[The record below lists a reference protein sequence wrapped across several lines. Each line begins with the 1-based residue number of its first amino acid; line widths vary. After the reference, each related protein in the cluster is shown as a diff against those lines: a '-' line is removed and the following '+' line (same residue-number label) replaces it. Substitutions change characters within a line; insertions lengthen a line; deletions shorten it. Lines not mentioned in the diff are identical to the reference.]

1 MQSPRSLRRLALGA
15 AIAGA
20 AVGTV
25 PALASAA
32 STCSFDPVTKRATI
46 IDGSGGADLRMFRFN
61 QFIEFADG
69 DSPAQACDGPTGFAT
84 NTTTDRIIVQ
94 GTSTSP
100 FDGYVIDQSQG
111 AFAPGATLESDGDS
125 ELEVQV
131 RQLNGAPARLT
142 VIGTSG
148 PDTVRIAGPNAI
160 ALGTDSDID
169 ENIFNA
175 NGGSYRADTIVVNGG
190 GGDDFLSGRGVE
202 GFIGGPATVPVALNG
217 GKGNDTLVDGLSF
230 DGLNGGPGNDLLFS
244 VDGKGD
250 SLSGG
255 TEFDTAT
262 FDTQDTVAG
271 DVEQR
276 TVGKVGRL
284 RLAPAVV
291 QAEPGK
297 TARLAMSWTH
307 PRSWRDLRTVKVRL
321 YDGAKPVGTINVRP
335 RGERLTADG
344 AISLAASSRVT
355 HHGKTVTA
363 KLAFRLPRSLAGHSL
378 RIAVQATDRRG
389 HEQLEPDAGTI
400 RVGK

>member
-1 MQSPRSLRRLALGA
+1 MQNFRSPRRLALAA

-20 AVGTV
+20 AVGGV

-32 STCSFDPVTKRATI
+32 SSCSFDPGTKRATI
-46 IDGSGGADLRMFRFN
+46 IDGSGGADLRLFRFDR
-61 QFIEFADG
+61 FIEFADG
-69 DSPAQACDGPTGFAT
+69 DAPAQACDGPTGFAT

-100 FDGYVIDQSQG
+100 GDGYIIDQSQG
-111 AFAPGATLESDGDS
+111 VFAPGATLESDGNS

-131 RQLNGAPARLT
+131 RQLNGASARLT
-142 VIGTSG
+142 LIGTSG
-148 PDTVRIAGPNAI
+148 PDTVRIAGSNAI

-169 ENIFNA
+169 ENIFDA
-175 NGGSYRADTIVVNGG
+175 NGGSYRASTIAVNGG
-190 GGDDFLSGRGVE
+190 GGDDFLSGRGVL
-202 GFIGGPATVPVALNG
+202 GFIGGPATVPVSLNG
-217 GKGNDTLVDGLSF
+217 GKDNDTLNDGLSF
-230 DGLNGGPGNDLLFS
+230 DGLNGGPGNDRLFS
-244 VDGKGD
+244 VDGQGD

-255 TEFDTAT
+255 TDFDTAT
-262 FDTQDTVAG
+262 VDTQDTVAS

-276 TVGKVGRL
+276 TFGKVGRL

-291 QAEPGK
+291 RAEPGR

-307 PRSWRDLRTVKVRL
+307 PRSWRELRTVKVRL
-321 YDGAKPVGTINVRP
+321 YDGVKPVGMIDVRL

-344 AISLAASSRVT
+344 AIRLAAGSRVT

-363 KLAFRLPRSLAGHSL
+363 KLALRLPRSLAGHTL
-378 RIAVQATDRRG
+378 RVAVQATDRHG

-400 RVGK
+400 RVAK